1 MPRKSKPGPPAADD
15 VPRGMP
21 YGMRK
26 QLEDQQGVTRD
37 VAAMQAARRPDPAAT
52 LQAATAYTM
61 PTLTPLGAPSERPGE
76 PVTTGLS
83 IGAGAGPE
91 ALGQFAPGGPDPDL
105 IMLLRHLPVLEL
117 VSSGSSVASRNLI
130 RRLRGSIP
138 MPGSPQA
145 QALGGGGGVSGRGGP
160 QAPPAPVPSPAP
172 TAARTGPPPG
182 AV

>member
-1 MPRKSKPGPPAADD
+1 MPRKGKPSPPATTDLPTGLA
-15 VPRGMP
+15 
-21 YGMRK
+21 YGVRK
-26 QLEDQQGVTRD
+26 ELETTQGVTND
-37 VAAMQAARRPDPAAT
+37 VAAMQAARRPRPEDTLSAANGF
-52 LQAATAYTM
+52 TM

-76 PVTTGLS
+76 PVTTGLG

-117 VSSGSSVASRNLI
+117 VSSGASVASRNLI
-130 RRLRGSIP
+130 RRLRGSVP

-145 QALGGGGGVSGRGGP
+145 QALGGGGGASGRGGP